1 MRKIDDAVAT
11 AIAKKETLSKQ
22 NTTIQYSLTNEL

>member
-11 AIAKKETLSKQ
+11 AIAKKETLS
-22 NTTIQYSLTNEL
+22 NIMDYFEGFVY